1 MIVKDKEVMIKLIV
15 IDEFLHNKK
24 VLIDMLRENLEI
36 NFPDRRNFEGYAED
50 SYEKMK
56 AYLLSAEAILIG
68 AFEEDKL
75 IGFLWAYEKEIIGEK
90 SIHIG
95 HIVVMKNVRSSGIGT
110 KLISFLE
117 VLAVNKDIHKIDL
130 ITTLQNKK
138 TVEFYK
144 ARGYSEVRVQFE
156 KEIGEKIVDK

>member
-75 IGFLWAYEKEIIGEK
+75 IGFLWALGYAPFVLVKKVK
-90 SIHIG
+90 S
-95 HIVVMKNVRSSGIGT
+95 
-110 KLISFLE
+110 LI
-117 VLAVNKDIHKIDL
+117 NI
-130 ITTLQNKK
+130 
-138 TVEFYK
+138 
-144 ARGYSEVRVQFE
+144 
-156 KEIGEKIVDK
+156 